1 MKREYTLL
9 VVDDESIAREHVM
22 QDIAWD
28 KLSIT
33 TLYEAAD
40 GFDAL
45 VQMEEHRPDL
55 VILDIKMPRMNG
67 VELLEEIH
75 RRKYGAQII
84 ALSGYSDFDAA
95 RRMLASGQVV
105 EYLLKPASEDVMFEA
120 VYKCIARLEEQERI
134 VDLQSHLS
142 KAAASVRRS
151 AVSRVLFGGQPE
163 DEEETPELNTDC
175 YIQAA
180 VLAAEQEELLR
191 EATHRE
197 LEREGTALQ
206 YCFSCPQ
213 PGRKALVFS
222 SGKPELQDEVERI
235 CRRLA
240 EESGGY
246 VGCGRLYRSEYQLN
260 VSYQEAL
267 LAYVSWSFMEGERFR
282 SIDRVERRIANL
294 HEPWVTAE
302 EMRDFLQAG
311 DREAV
316 QKSVRRLL
324 ESALADQRE
333 LLFQGEKNRLNI
345 SQTRIFF
352 ANFVD
357 SVLRD
362 WPEEGNLAAI
372 LEARDIDELLRIVDG
387 MLLSFCERQQTD
399 GGGHKAALV
408 RDAKEYIRQHYAE
421 RLSLEQVARR
431 VYINPS
437 YLSKLFSE
445 VEGSSFSDTIAQIR
459 LQKAKEY
466 LKDYRYK
473 VYEIAELVGYP
484 NVKHFMRV
492 FKKVEGMTP
501 TEYREK
507 RLFL

>member
-1 MKREYTLL
+1 MKREYSLL

-55 VILDIKMPRMNG
+55 VILDIKMPGMTG

-175 YIQAA
+175 YVQAA

-191 EATHRE
+191 EATHRGGK
-197 LEREGTALQ
+197 LWFFPAGSRNYRMRWSGSAAGWQRSPAGMWAAAGSTAQ
-206 YCFSCPQ
+206 
-213 PGRKALVFS
+213 
-222 SGKPELQDEVERI
+222 
-235 CRRLA
+235 
-240 EESGGY
+240 
-246 VGCGRLYRSEYQLN
+246 
-260 VSYQEAL
+260 
-267 LAYVSWSFMEGERFR
+267 
-282 SIDRVERRIANL
+282 SI
-294 HEPWVTAE
+294 
-302 EMRDFLQAG
+302 
-311 DREAV
+311 
-316 QKSVRRLL
+316 S
-324 ESALADQRE
+324 
-333 LLFQGEKNRLNI
+333 
-345 SQTRIFF
+345 
-352 ANFVD
+352 
-357 SVLRD
+357 
-362 WPEEGNLAAI
+362 
-372 LEARDIDELLRIVDG
+372 
-387 MLLSFCERQQTD
+387 
-399 GGGHKAALV
+399 
-408 RDAKEYIRQHYAE
+408 
-421 RLSLEQVARR
+421 
-431 VYINPS
+431 
-437 YLSKLFSE
+437 
-445 VEGSSFSDTIAQIR
+445 
-459 LQKAKEY
+459 
-466 LKDYRYK
+466 
-473 VYEIAELVGYP
+473 
-484 NVKHFMRV
+484 
-492 FKKVEGMTP
+492 
-501 TEYREK
+501 
-507 RLFL
+507 